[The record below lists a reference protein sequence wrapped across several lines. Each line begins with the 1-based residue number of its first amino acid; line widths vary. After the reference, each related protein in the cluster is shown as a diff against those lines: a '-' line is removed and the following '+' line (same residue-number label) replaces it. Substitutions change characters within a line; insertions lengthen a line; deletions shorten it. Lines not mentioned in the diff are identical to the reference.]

1 MIMKKFTLLM
11 TVLLLI
17 AGKIS
22 ANGVEL
28 ELTPGWNCS
37 RSSVVVGDP
46 DAPQLPATVTLN
58 ANYSF
63 ITVDTEFNSGEYTH
77 FKFVFGEP
85 LATDKLAA
93 TCKGEDFR
101 TPIPEGSTEFEGA
114 FTTQANITRLGI
126 QNQDGSNAQTFILND
141 VILYKDD
148 GTEWHPTMKTAYS
161 WTTSNAGTIVSAGSS
176 VIEAWA
182 FGQWGT
188 LGYTFPGKVVPEDE
202 IHRFVVTSSEPF
214 PAGFQFKVVRGSN
227 DGDAIYPVQFTEG
240 ATTAILE
247 LSQDNIRKS
256 EDDGI
261 DYFTGVLIQAMSN
274 DLSLPID
281 VTMTYEVV
289 YPNGLLSRERLP
301 IVASTYGDD
310 AKIIDP
316 DPAAEVGENGLPV
329 RVTLSSQWQAM
340 GLWNEAFSVAEYPM
354 YKIVLREKP
363 ADGLIQLCYRN
374 ESGGSQGGVYVP
386 WETNP
391 EIGVE
396 VSEDGTTIIGEFNID
411 ELGDDTEILAFFMQN
426 RTGDQY
432 SGVIEG
438 VYLMNEEEEWIPTP
452 GLGSATSIWNTGTT
466 LPIGGSYDEDGNIWD
481 AYVEFYSTSSALG
494 YYSGTVEEDT
504 YHKIT
509 FFTEEPIPAGI
520 TPMAYNL
527 SFDENWNMSFDF
539 IEAQFEGMGTNEL
552 SVLLP
557 RSYQYLV
564 VQYFGQEELT
574 EPLRVRFTKIL
585 REVYEGS
592 MEASGISETAPDSH
606 ATVKSVAFYNVNG
619 IQSVQPA
626 RGLNIVRE
634 TLSDGTVRTRK
645 VMIR

>member
-1 MIMKKFTLLM
+1 MKHFTLLL
-11 TVLLLI
+11 TALLLM
-17 AGKIS
+17 AVKAS
-22 ANGVEL
+22 AAEVEL
-28 ELTPGWNCS
+28 ALTPGWNCS
-37 RSSVVVGDP
+37 KSTVVTGDP
-46 DAPQLPATVTLN
+46 NAHQLPATVTLN

-63 ITVDTEFNSGEYTH
+63 VTVDTEFNSGEYTH

-85 LATDKLAA
+85 LATDQLAA

-101 TPIPEGSTEFEGA
+101 TPIPQGATEYEGA
-114 FTTQANITRLGI
+114 FTTQVTITRLGI
-126 QNQDGSNAQTFILND
+126 QNLDANNAQTFILND
-141 VILYKDD
+141 FILYKED
-148 GTEWHPTMKTAYS
+148 GSEWHPTLKTGYS
-161 WTTSNAGTIVSAGSS
+161 WTSSNAGTIVPVGST
-176 VIEAWA
+176 VTETWA

-188 LGYTFPGKVVPEDE
+188 LGYNFENKVVPEDE

-214 PAGFQFKVVRGSN
+214 PAGFQFKVIRGSN
-227 DGDAIYPVQFTEG
+227 DGDAIYPVQFEEG
-240 ATTAILE
+240 AYTAVLE
-247 LSQDNIRKS
+247 LTQDNIRKS
-256 EDDGI
+256 ADDVI
-261 DYFTGVLIQAMSN
+261 DYFNGVMIQAMADN
-274 DLSLPID
+274 LSLPAD
-281 VTMTYEVV
+281 VKMTYEVV
-289 YPNGLLSRERLP
+289 YANGMLSRERLP
-301 IVASTYGDD
+301 IVANAYNDD

-329 RVTLSSQWQAM
+329 KVTLSSQWQAM

-386 WETNP
+386 WESNP

-426 RTGDQY
+426 RTGDEY

-481 AYVEFYSTSSALG
+481 AYVDFYSTNSAVG
-494 YYSGTVEEDT
+494 YYSGTVDEGT
-504 YHKIT
+504 YHKVT
-509 FFTEEPIPAGI
+509 FYTEEPLPASI
-520 TPMAYNL
+520 MAMAYNL

-539 IEAQFEGMGTNEL
+539 VETQLEGFGTTEL
-552 SVLLP
+552 SVLIP
-557 RSYQYLV
+557 RSYQYMTL
-564 VQYFGQEELT
+564 QYFGQEELT
-574 EPLRVRFTKIL
+574 EPIRVRIKKIV

-592 MEASGISETAPDSH
+592 LEELSIKDSTRDDN
-606 ATVKSVAFYNVNG
+606 ATVTAVTFYGVNG
-619 IQSVQPA
+619 MQSAKPVK
-626 RGLNIVRE
+626 GVNILRE
-634 TLSDGTVRTRK
+634 TLSNGTVRTRK
-645 VMIR
+645 VLVK